1 MGAGIGFAG
10 PDVETR
16 ALEAWQW
23 ALGDFGW
30 DASQLSDLRVAKGS
44 KHLRVFA
51 EQEVQG
57 WPVLGSK
64 VQAKFHDASLVFVS
78 SDWWPELEV
87 VAMSNGISQETI
99 IDALFEEMAVNGS
112 SGNTGTTFVTDF
124 EWEDLGMAWLPVNH
138 VAEGDEGWYAHPV
151 WREGSLREGG
161 GLACPLFDLG

>member
-1 MGAGIGFAG
+1 MVSLVECGIKS
-10 PDVETR
+10 V
-16 ALEAWQW
+16 EAWQW

-30 DASQLSDLRVAKGS
+30 DASQWSELRIAKGS

-51 EQEVQG
+51 EQEIQG

-78 SDWWPELEV
+78 SDWWPELDV

-112 SGNTGTTFVTDF
+112 SGNAGTTFVTDF
-124 EWEDLGMAWLPVNH
+124 GWEDLGMAWLPVMVNRQLF
-138 VAEGDEGWYAHPV
+138 VYLTSK
-151 WREGSLREGG
+151 SLIQRWICYEKTY
-161 GLACPLFDLG
+161 F